1 MPQPIDYDE
10 DRIKRLIQEKQANE
24 IELSWD
30 LLEVFNTHEPLIGP
44 LRQLV
49 SFAVD
54 ELEDMKR
61 ESQIGHRI
69 VKTAWDKE
77 VAGPKNKT
85 LIKYGTLIKIRNNV
99 PALKAE
105 ECNDIIRYYGE
116 VVELAGKKYRA
127 QKKASK
133 YTPPP
138 GTLKKYDALDT
149 EKGTFRRGGDPVWK
163 AGRQRDKTPPTAPVE
178 HPYNAPYDFI
188 YSQKGGIANIT
199 LRDTSTVLKIDRVF
213 GLGLAGDISGTTT
226 DALFF
231 INRYSNLFRAQFNQ
245 YPLFA
250 AALDDPIYQLLPLA
264 TLVAGGHHSLVE
276 SALSLTI
283 NRHLTGVN
291 YKIGLYTSL
300 LPDNTNHPT
309 RGEIWN
315 KLHLAETNLR
325 NRLMLIYYKR
335 PTRIGGCFL
344 FAKKGVERYQ
354 FEQLATANLHLLHT
368 FMQCHTWPTEEY
380 VRRLFGA

>member
-24 IELSWD
+24 IELAWD
-30 LLEVFNTHEPLIGP
+30 LLEVFNTNEPLVGP

-54 ELEDMKR
+54 ELEEMKR
-61 ESQIGHRI
+61 ESHIGHQI
-69 VKTAWDKE
+69 VKAAWNKE
-77 VAGPKNKT
+77 VGGPKNKT
-85 LIKYGTLIKIRNNV
+85 LINYGNLIKIRNNV

-116 VVELAGKKYRA
+116 VVEMAAEKYRA
-127 QKKASK
+127 QKKAAK
-133 YTPPP
+133 YVPPT
-138 GTLKKYDALDT
+138 GTLRKYDVLDT

-163 AGRQRDKTPPTAPVE
+163 VGRQRDKKPPTAPVE
-178 HPYNAPYDFI
+178 HPYSAPYDFI

-199 LRDTSTVLKIDRVF
+199 LRDTSTVLRIDRVF
-213 GLGLAGDISGTTT
+213 GLALAGDISGTTT

-231 INRYSNLFRAQFNQ
+231 INRYANLFRAQFNQ

-250 AALDDPIYQLLPLA
+250 GALDDPIYQLLPLA

-315 KLHLAETNLR
+315 KLHLAETNMR

-344 FAKKGVERYQ
+344 FAKKGIEKHQ

-368 FMQCHTWPTEEY
+368 FMQCHLWPTEEY
-380 VRRLFGA
+380 VRRLFEA